1 MLVLGAQHIYNITL
15 YRYQLIMKKIIF
27 TVLMI
32 LLSFNSQALANPMGE
47 KVTKVSMKTMK
58 KAGQECEDKGGV
70 MLDILPWKTVAH
82 YAVCVN
88 KDVLIQLTL
97 DQ

>member
-1 MLVLGAQHIYNITL
+1 
-15 YRYQLIMKKIIF
+15 
-27 TVLMI
+27 
-32 LLSFNSQALANPMGE
+32 MGE
-47 KVTKVSMKTMK
+47 KVTKVSMTTMK

-88 KDVLIQLTL
+88 KDALIQLTL

>member
-1 MLVLGAQHIYNITL
+1 
-15 YRYQLIMKKIIF
+15 MKKIIF

-47 KVTKVSMKTMK
+47 KVSKVSMKTMK

-88 KDVLIQLTL
+88 KDALIQLTL

>member
-1 MLVLGAQHIYNITL
+1 
-15 YRYQLIMKKIIF
+15 
-27 TVLMI
+27 
-32 LLSFNSQALANPMGE
+32 MGE

>member
-1 MLVLGAQHIYNITL
+1 
-15 YRYQLIMKKIIF
+15 MKKIIF

-32 LLSFNSQALANPMGE
+32 LLSFTFQAWANPMGE

-82 YAVCVN
+82 YAVCVDKN
-88 KDVLIQLTL
+88 SLIQLTL
-97 DQ
+97 GK

>member
-1 MLVLGAQHIYNITL
+1 
-15 YRYQLIMKKIIF
+15 MKKIIIF
-27 TVLMI
+27 SLSVLFMSI
-32 LLSFNSQALANPMGE
+32 TSQALANPMGE

>member
-1 MLVLGAQHIYNITL
+1 
-15 YRYQLIMKKIIF
+15 MKKIMF

-32 LLSFNSQALANPMGE
+32 LLSFNSQAWANPMGE
-47 KVTKVSMKTMK
+47 KVSKVSMKTMK

-88 KDVLIQLTL
+88 KDALIQLTL

>member
-1 MLVLGAQHIYNITL
+1 
-15 YRYQLIMKKIIF
+15 MKKIIF

-58 KAGQECEDKGGV
+58 KAVQECEDKGGV

-88 KDVLIQLTL
+88 KDALIQLTL